1 MSLEELKARA
11 AEKRRKEEEDIQR
24 GLAEREAHMKD
35 AARPSQNARA
45 TAGEKKESVAPK
57 TIELDVQWDVD
68 LRM

>member
-24 GLAEREAHMKD
+24 GLAEREAHLKD
-35 AARPSQNARA
+35 ASRPSQSTRVM
-45 TAGEKKESVAPK
+45 AGEKKETVAPK
-57 TIELDVQWDVD
+57 SVELDVQWEVD